1 MGPSDGEMGGFWM
14 SKLVEQLQ
22 LCLAVFGAKIKPGK
36 ARSSGPHIDD
46 ILDILEKEG
55 FLTLTPFVF
64 VLVKILTFVFL
75 ANFEIF

>member
-1 MGPSDGEMGGFWM
+1 MVGPSEGEMGGFWM

-22 LCLAVFGAKIKPGK
+22 LCLAIFGAKIKPGK

-55 FLTLTPFVF
+55 FLTLAEKSHVD
-64 VLVKILTFVFL
+64 VGVKLTVMV
-75 ANFEIF
+75 NI

>member
-36 ARSSGPHIDD
+36 ARSSGPDIDH
-46 ILDILEKEG
+46 ILDILE
-55 FLTLTPFVF
+55 
-64 VLVKILTFVFL
+64 
-75 ANFEIF
+75 